1 MLFGKEMKLLCNAN
15 IAYLILFTCKKQ
27 PIFHILFTFYSKKQ
41 NPTKFFL
48 QIYLIF
54 FLSKFLSTIMYVHPF
69 GLLHFLY
76 FSIR

>member
-41 NPTKFFL
+41 THSNKAVDLFFGG
-48 QIYLIF
+48 QGWIR
-54 FLSKFLSTIMYVHPF
+54 TIV
-69 GLLHFLY
+69 LV
-76 FSIR
+76 

>member
-1 MLFGKEMKLLCNAN
+1 MLFGKEMKLLYNAN

-41 NPTKFFL
+41 NPAKFFL

-54 FLSKFLSTIMYVHPF
+54 FLSKSLSTIFRARLF